1 MNYTVDQKHI
11 RSVNQRV
18 ILNTIINTD
27 TISRAA
33 LSRLVGMS
41 KSAMTEYISSL
52 LEMGIIIEVGEG
64 QSTPTG
70 GRKPIL
76 LKFNK
81 NYKYIIAIDLSFED
95 SIFVLSNLGGEIINK
110 ISKNVDSAS
119 SYAERSKLVKD
130 TINKLISMQNLKH
143 DDIAIIAISSPG
155 VAIPSKEFIANP
167 QFANWRINQLTKEL
181 EDHFNTSV
189 LVVND
194 VNAAAVGEL
203 KYGIGSNVDNLVY
216 ISCGLGVGAGII
228 INGSLYE
235 GATKSAGEIG
245 NFIIPSK
252 NGLTSLENSIN
263 INALLRYISEEAPKQ
278 TLDKLIK
285 LNKSSKFSFKNVVS
299 VWQTGDKFL
308 QDCILKI
315 AEKLGYVISDIISLL
330 NCDLVILGGEYQVF
344 KTAMLP
350 LINHIV
356 KENAFYPVEVV
367 PSSMQY
373 PGIYGLFALSYE
385 LILEQLSNAS
395 PKNNINF

>member
-1 MNYTVDQKHI
+1 LNYTVDQKHI
-11 RSVNQRV
+11 RSINQRV
-18 ILNTIINTD
+18 ILNSIINTD

-33 LSRLVGMS
+33 LSRLVRMS

-52 LEMGIIIEVGEG
+52 LEMGIIKEIGEG
-64 QSTPTG
+64 HSTPTG

-119 SYAERSKLVKD
+119 SYADRFNLVKD

-155 VAIPSKEFIANP
+155 VFIPSKEFIANP
-167 QFANWRINQLTKEL
+167 QFANWRMNQLTKEL
-181 EDHFNTSV
+181 EDYFHTSV

-203 KYGIGSNVDNLVY
+203 KYGIGSNVDNLAY
-216 ISCGLGVGAGII
+216 ISCGLGIGAGII

-245 NFIIPSK
+245 NFITPAK
-252 NGLTSLENSIN
+252 KGFASLESSIN
-263 INALLRYISEEAPKQ
+263 INALLRYISEEAPKH
-278 TLDKLIK
+278 T
-285 LNKSSKFSFKNVVS
+285 LNKIMKITNSSKFGFKNVVS

-315 AEKLGYVISDIISLL
+315 AETLGYVISDIVSLL

-344 KTAMLP
+344 KSAMLP
-350 LINHIV
+350 LINRIV
-356 KENAFYPVEVV
+356 EENAFYPVKVV

-385 LILEQLSNAS
+385 IILDHLSNAS
-395 PKNNINF
+395 PKNNINV